1 MMTPQLFIN
10 YKLKS
15 VSHLPWRMMT
25 YKALNTF
32 IDDLF
37 AFVIKMPTMYR
48 IGCFRDDIIFF
59 IYLYQ
64 RYIYPVDRTRVNE
77 FGTTGETN
85 SAVVP
90 PIENDLVGSSQT
102 SISQIEQS
110 MPDTTNEQ
118 HEKVE

>member
-1 MMTPQLFIN
+1 
-10 YKLKS
+10 
-15 VSHLPWRMMT
+15 MT

-48 IGCFRDDIIFF
+48 LGCFRDGKSNDFLHQIRIFFPLDIIFF

-64 RYIYPVDRTRVNE
+64 RYIYPVDRTRLNE
-77 FGTTGETN
+77 FGTTGETD
-85 SAVVP
+85 SALVP
-90 PIENDLVGSSQT
+90 VGEQQT
-102 SISQIEQS
+102 TDEIPHEEPAAIDATS
-110 MPDTTNEQ
+110 DG

>member
-1 MMTPQLFIN
+1 
-10 YKLKS
+10 
-15 VSHLPWRMMT
+15 MT

-48 IGCFRDDIIFF
+48 IGCFRDGKEKTMVEDLNECLSVCLDIIFF

-64 RYIYPVDRTRVNE
+64 RYIYPVDRTRLNE
-77 FGTTGETN
+77 FGTSGETG

-90 PIENDLVGSSQT
+90 AEPASTASV
-102 SISQIEQS
+102 
-110 MPDTTNEQ
+110 TTDDQ
-118 HEKVE
+118 HEKTD

>member
-1 MMTPQLFIN
+1 
-10 YKLKS
+10 
-15 VSHLPWRMMT
+15 MMT

-48 IGCFRDDIIFF
+48 IGCFRDGKNYFELVEIKFLVYLDIIFF

-64 RYIYPVDRTRVNE
+64 RYIYPVDRTRLNE

-85 SAVVP
+85 SALVP
-90 PIENDLVGSSQT
+90 VE
-102 SISQIEQS
+102 EQS
-110 MPDTTNEQ
+110 PIDTTNEQ
-118 HEKVE
+118 HEKTE

>member
-1 MMTPQLFIN
+1 MTPQLFIN

-48 IGCFRDDIIFF
+48 IGCFRDGKENFTFGKKNICFF
-59 IYLYQ
+59 
-64 RYIYPVDRTRVNE
+64 
-77 FGTTGETN
+77 F
-85 SAVVP
+85 
-90 PIENDLVGSSQT
+90 
-102 SISQIEQS
+102 
-110 MPDTTNEQ
+110 
-118 HEKVE
+118 